1 VSAGEGAQQTLRAS
15 ETARRLRMLDVSAVG
30 VAPVF
35 DEQHSIWVQVRGVG
49 RVRAVKVNG

>member
-1 VSAGEGAQQTLRAS
+1 MSAGEGAQQTLRAS
-15 ETARRLRMLDVSAVG
+15 ESARRLRMLDVAAVG

-35 DEQHSIWVQVRGVG
+35 DEQHAVWVQVRGVG